1 MKQIPLSEIKDDLSR
16 YLRKA
21 AGEPIV
27 VTRHGRAAGVLIGFG
42 SEEDWFD
49 WRIENDPAF
58 LARIERARADVR
70 RGRGIPLAEIERGP
84 RRRARRRRRQ

>member
-1 MKQIPLSEIKDDLSR
+1 VKQVALSEIKDDLSR
-16 YLRKA
+16 FLRKA

-42 SEEDWFD
+42 TEEDWFD

-58 LARIERARADVR
+58 LARVERARADLR
-70 RGRGIPLAEIERGP
+70 NGRGIPLSEVGTG
-84 RRRARRRRRQ
+84 RRRRKAKRRPR